1 MSQRPWGPSMS
12 SDSASG
18 RRVGV
23 YIDLGETLADGG
35 KASWA
40 DIRTMATEAERIGC
54 DSVWLPDRL
63 QVGDVGVWESLSMV
77 SAIAA
82 VTSRVTIGTAV
93 TRSIYRHPT
102 LLAKMAET
110 IDEISGG
117 RFILGL
123 GAGSN
128 QGDNREFGFP
138 TDHAISRFE
147 EALSITHALLRTGSV
162 TYDGRYYEVR
172 DTPLRPRGPR
182 QSGPPIMVAAR
193 RPRMMRLAARYADSW
208 TSLTLAN
215 SPDEWQ
221 EQLAAIATACAEEG
235 RDPATLG
242 KVAAVLVTQLP
253 DVEHPYGPA
262 LSGEPGQVAATINDF
277 FESGFDE
284 VILYPAPNS
293 PSAIAALEPVVAA
306 LRG

>member
-1 MSQRPWGPSMS
+1 MGSDTS
-12 SDSASG
+12 SS

-40 DIRTMATEAERIGC
+40 DIRGMAREADRIGC

-63 QVGDVGVWESLSMV
+63 QVGDVGVWESLTMV

-93 TRSIYRHPT
+93 TRSIYRNPT

-117 RFILGL
+117 RFVLGL

-128 QGDNREFGFP
+128 AGDNVQFGYP
-138 TDHAISRFE
+138 SNHPISRFE

-162 TYDGRYYEVR
+162 SFSGRYYQVQ
-172 DTPLRPRGPR
+172 DCSLSPRGPR
-182 QSGPPIMVAAR
+182 QSGPPIMIAATQ
-193 RPRMMRLAARYADSW
+193 PRMMRLAAKYADYW

-215 SPDEWQ
+215 SPDDWQ
-221 EQLAAIATACAEEG
+221 EELAAIASACAAEG
-235 RDPATLG
+235 RDPATLK

-253 DVEHPYGPA
+253 PVEHPYGPA
-262 LSGEPGQVAATINDF
+262 MSGEADQIAESINRF
-277 FESGFDE
+277 FHAGFHE
-284 VILYPAPNS
+284 VIVYPAPNS
-293 PSAIAALEPVVAA
+293 PEAISALEPVVAA
-306 LRG
+306 LKDEQ